1 MCTSILA
8 AECTLTKGC
17 GLKEDDDTEEEE
29 LQEDDERSNSPLYNN
44 LVSSDLET
52 VTLNELVSEG
62 KIDGFDLIV
71 AADVLVYFGDIQK
84 LVSATTQLSFPPP
97 LSCRC
102 LKYFIVQLLIFSCE
116 RIEEDDKAPPVEWKL
131 QSSGRYAH
139 SKSYVVDVASNAG
152 YELVS
157 YEEIVPRMEK
167 GEEVKGHLFI
177 FVIGGSVEGDNDY
190 IEVIESVL
198 EDEDGRDSL
207 LEEL

>member
-1 MCTSILA
+1 MQLLNFA
-8 AECTLTKGC
+8 KL
-17 GLKEDDDTEEEE
+17 
-29 LQEDDERSNSPLYNN
+29 SNE
-44 LVSSDLET
+44 SSDKE
-52 VTLNELVSEG
+52 S
-62 KIDGFDLIV
+62 
-71 AADVLVYFGDIQK
+71 Y
-84 LVSATTQLSFPPP
+84 
-97 LSCRC
+97 
-102 LKYFIVQLLIFSCE
+102 LIFSCE

-177 FVIGGSVEGDNDY
+177 FVIGGSIEGDNDY

-207 LEEL
+207 MEEL